1 MHGRRFVD
9 DYEWLRDKDNPE
21 TIRYLEAE
29 NAYTEQQ
36 TAHLKP
42 LQEKIFQ
49 EIRGR
54 IKETDLSVP
63 TRHKGWWHYAR
74 TQEGK
79 AYSVVCRL
87 PAGPVDTSDA
97 WEPPQL
103 TPGQPVE
110 GEEVLLDCNELAEG
124 TDFFALGGASVTLD
138 GRYLAYLTDTVGD
151 ERYNLYLRDLV
162 TGEHLPEVITNIA
175 PGAEWSNDGTYLFY
189 QRVDEA

>member
-1 MHGRRFVD
+1 MTTPHNSGVSSETHTAPLTPPIAPRHPQVREYHGRRFVD

-21 TIRYLEAE
+21 TISYLETE

-36 TAHLKP
+36 TADLKP

-63 TRHKGWWHYAR
+63 TRHKNWWHYAR

-87 PAGPVDTSDA
+87 PAKPVTAPDA

-103 TPGQPVE
+103 TPGKPIE
-110 GEEVLLDCNELAEG
+110 GEEILLD
-124 TDFFALGGASVTLD
+124 
-138 GRYLAYLTDTVGD
+138 
-151 ERYNLYLRDLV
+151 
-162 TGEHLPEVITNIA
+162 
-175 PGAEWSNDGTYLFY
+175 
-189 QRVDEA
+189 